1 MRLTDD
7 HVALLGVDG
16 MTVSATTSGSA
27 ELAWASDEASARL
40 DDEQFTFGEGP
51 VIDAIATGA
60 PVLCSALDVTAR
72 WPGFTAAALER
83 DVHAVFAFPVML
95 GAISIGALMC
105 HRRTAGS
112 MDKAE
117 VTTALALADSLTP
130 ALLTDPDDSA
140 AEVWSQQLH
149 RAEVHQATGF
159 ISVQLDVSLVDALSR
174 LRAYALSQERPII
187 EVARD
192 IVARRLRLPR
202 DLQRS

>member
-7 HVALLGVDG
+7 HIALLGVDG
-16 MTVSATTSGSA
+16 MTVSATANRTA
-27 ELAWASDEASARL
+27 ELAWSSDEASARL

-51 VIDAIATGA
+51 VIDAIDTGA
-60 PVLCSALDVTAR
+60 PVLCSSLDVTGR
-72 WPGFTAAALER
+72 WPGFTAAALKR

-105 HRRTAGS
+105 HRRAAGS
-112 MDKAE
+112 MDKAA

-130 ALLTDPDDSA
+130 ALLTNPDDSE

-149 RAEVHQATGF
+149 RAEIHQAAGF
-159 ISVQLDVSLVDALSR
+159 ISVYLDVSLVEALSR
-174 LRAYALSQERPII
+174 LRAHALSQERPIV

-192 IVARRLRLPR
+192 VVARRLKLPR
-202 DLQRS
+202 DLHHS